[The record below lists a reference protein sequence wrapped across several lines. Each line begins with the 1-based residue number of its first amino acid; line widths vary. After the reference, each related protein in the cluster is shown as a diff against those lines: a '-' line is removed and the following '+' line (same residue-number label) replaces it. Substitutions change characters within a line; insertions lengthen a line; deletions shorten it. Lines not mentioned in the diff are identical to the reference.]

1 MKYILSF
8 QCDTHEEAQAVLA
21 AVAAIGKEPMFSMV
35 VADGGET
42 RPCIELEVW
51 VDGAPT
57 AHRVTLNANGT
68 WRMTTE
74 VAI

>member
-1 MKYILSF
+1 MKTCTCTILPSEGHGLLLALE
-8 QCDTHEEAQAVLA
+8 QDT
-21 AVAAIGKEPMFSMV
+21 PFSMV

-42 RPCIELEVW
+42 RNYIELEVW
-51 VDGAPT
+51 VDGALT

-68 WRMTTE
+68 WVMTTE

>member
-1 MKYILSF
+1 MKTRTCTIIPSEGHGLLLALE
-8 QCDTHEEAQAVLA
+8 QDT
-21 AVAAIGKEPMFSMV
+21 PFSMV
-35 VADGGET
+35 VADGGEK
-42 RPCIELEVW
+42 RNYIELEVW

-74 VAI
+74 VEI

>member
-1 MKYILSF
+1 MKTCTCTILPSDGHGLLLALE
-8 QCDTHEEAQAVLA
+8 QDT
-21 AVAAIGKEPMFSMV
+21 PFSMV

-42 RPCIELEVW
+42 RHCIELEGW